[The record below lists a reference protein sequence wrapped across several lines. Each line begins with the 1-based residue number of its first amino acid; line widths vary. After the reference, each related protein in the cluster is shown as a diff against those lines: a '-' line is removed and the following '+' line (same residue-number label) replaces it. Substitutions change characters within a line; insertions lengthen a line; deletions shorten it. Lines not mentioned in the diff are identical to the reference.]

1 MGRMK
6 TLIAGGTPFEV
17 GHQFGEAF
25 RDAIREGA
33 ARLEDPKGWP
43 VRGYEAAV
51 ARYLLY
57 NLEHAPEL
65 IEELNG
71 IAKGAGV
78 EFGPVLRLSTD
89 AALGYAREPSG
100 CTNFAAV
107 TSDAGPVLC
116 KTEDHG
122 GGLGERRFE
131 RYVVHHVK
139 PASGHRYIVAVTTPN
154 YWQSTGINEHG
165 LAVGQSSGPH
175 VYGGQDGSGINYLAF
190 IRLVLGRCATAD
202 EAAALLT
209 DLKMCGKGFLFML
222 ADAKGGIRAVEK
234 CYDRHAVRQPS
245 NDALF
250 FANRFE
256 APTMQDFPAR
266 HDADHAYARFRNL
279 SAQFEKARAG
289 GGYTLDLMR
298 QTLALHAD
306 AGSICRHGTDTPAD
320 FDAVSEPSFIYR
332 CRDRQM
338 GVFPGVPCQT
348 QPEWFGFDF

>member
-1 MGRMK
+1 MK
-6 TLIAGGTPFEV
+6 ALVSAGTPSEV
-17 GHQFGEAF
+17 GHQFGETF
-25 RDAIREGA
+25 REAISEGA
-33 ARLEDPKGWP
+33 ARLEDPKGWT
-43 VRGYEAAV
+43 VHGYEAAV
-51 ARYLLY
+51 AKYLLY

-65 IEELNG
+65 IEEL
-71 IAKGAGV
+71 KGLARGAAV
-78 EFGPVLRLSTD
+78 GFESVLRLSSD
-89 AALGYAREPSG
+89 GALGYARERSG

-122 GGLGERRFE
+122 GGFGKENFRK
-131 RYVVHHVK
+131 YVVHHVK

-154 YWQSTGINEHG
+154 YHQSTGINEHG

-175 VYGGQDGSGINYLAF
+175 VYGNQDGSGINYLAF
-190 IRLVLGRCATAD
+190 IRLVLGRCATAV
-202 EAAALLT
+202 EGAALLT

-222 ADAKGGIRAVEK
+222 ADAEGGIRAVEK

-245 NDALF
+245 KDALF

-266 HDADHAYARFRNL
+266 HDADHADARFRNL
-279 SAQFEKARAG
+279 SAQFEKAGVG

-306 AGSICRHGTDTPAD
+306 AGSICRHGTDSPAD
-320 FDAVSEPSFIYR
+320 FGGVSEPSFIYR

-348 QPEWFGFDF
+348 EPEWFGLDF